1 MLDVLCVLGVLE
13 LVVYALSSR
22 CISNNVFTKGGV
34 MNDIKQEVFDKD
46 KLDFAIFCIEN
57 VANKLNQNP
66 RDTYDAL
73 TKKSNILMSYIVPSY
88 DVLHTQGKEYITNDI
103 ISFMREK
110 GVASFRGVM
119 DFEGESYFVAKEVC

>member
-1 MLDVLCVLGVLE
+1 MIG
-13 LVVYALSSR
+13 
-22 CISNNVFTKGGV
+22 N
-34 MNDIKQEVFDKD
+34 KQEVFDKD

-119 DFEGESYFVAKEVC
+119 DVEGESYFVAKEVC

>member
-1 MLDVLCVLGVLE
+1 MID
-13 LVVYALSSR
+13 
-22 CISNNVFTKGGV
+22 N
-34 MNDIKQEVFDKD
+34 KQADFDRD

-57 VANKLNQNP
+57 VAKKLNKDP

-88 DVLHTQGKEYITNDI
+88 DALHTQGKEYITNDI

-110 GVASFRGVM
+110 GVKV
-119 DFEGESYFVAKEVC
+119 